1 MDDIS
6 RKMA

>member
-6 RKMA
+6 VFD